1 MSLIRFTYQ
10 KRSKVTMFLIV
21 NGKIPVRAYVKIN
34 KADDETV

>member
-10 KRSKVTMFLIV
+10 KRSKEMFLIV

-34 KADDETV
+34 KADDETL